1 MSYYVTDESENK
13 RWFNKDKLKTVLKAY
28 ESSRTIDSLQKE
40 IAKRVHSSEETVRG
54 WLYKNHS
61 PNHIEAIYVI
71 EELLN
76 LKKGDLL
83 LDYDPEEKV
92 MTNIENTS
100 ISAEERV
107 AAAKLYS
114 LMYDMI
120 LAFDNNLPEVNDP
133 IDEFFFYHME
143 WIEKAK
149 YSFAHQEEFRYKC
162 LVDIRKNA
170 IWFPKSMIDSLEELV
185 NKEFG
190 PVDYD
195 YHEMAYGSD
204 EYKKYLKK
212 NKLKNTS
219 EARDLF
225 ATAFRR
231 ELFEDLNRIFDKYLV
246 K

>member
-1 MSYYVTDESENK
+1 MSYYITDEPGNK
-13 RWFNKDKLKTVLKAY
+13 HWFNKDKFKKYLKAY
-28 ESSRTIDSLQKE
+28 ENSKTRDSLIKE
-40 IAKRVHSSEETVRG
+40 IVKKTHSSEETVKGWFKRG
-54 WLYKNHS
+54 HS
-61 PNHIEAIYVI
+61 PNNIEAIYVI

-83 LDYDPEEKV
+83 LTHDPEEQV
-92 MTNIENTS
+92 MNNIEITNIST
-100 ISAEERV
+100 EERV

-114 LMYDMI
+114 IMYDMI
-120 LAFDNNLPEVNDP
+120 LAFDNNLPEINDP

-170 IWFPKSMIDSLEELV
+170 IWFPKSMLDSLEELV

-219 EARDLF
+219 DARDLF